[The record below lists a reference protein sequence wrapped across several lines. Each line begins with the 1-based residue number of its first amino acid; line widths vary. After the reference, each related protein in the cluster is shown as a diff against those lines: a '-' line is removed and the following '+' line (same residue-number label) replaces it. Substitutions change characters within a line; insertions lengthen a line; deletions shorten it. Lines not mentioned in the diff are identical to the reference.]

1 MERWRSD
8 RGTGRKGFHGRFRL
22 GKGGKGGNNASGC
35 GDAPADDGED
45 GGQADGHREVSGD
58 RRDGGM
64 ERRVGGLLHGA
75 TRPTPGGCDSRALRK
90 IQSSALFIRPEIWV
104 AIFFSACL
112 FGHKPSFSL
121 WLKSTVGQSRCELE
135 SNSERVGRP
144 RVLDDVTVEGARGTR
159 RHDGRL
165 REPSADPDVI
175 AGV

>member
-22 GKGGKGGNNASGC
+22 GKGGNNASGC

-90 IQSSALFIRPEIWV
+90 KIIRAHFYYRPEIWV
-104 AIFFSACL
+104 AIFISAL
-112 FGHKPSFSL
+112 FTSQTSFSL

>member
-58 RRDGGM
+58 RRDGGL
-64 ERRVGGLLHGA
+64 ERRVGRLLHGA

-90 IQSSALFIRPEIWV
+90 IQSSALFIRPEI
-104 AIFFSACL
+104 
-112 FGHKPSFSL
+112 
-121 WLKSTVGQSRCELE
+121 
-135 SNSERVGRP
+135 
-144 RVLDDVTVEGARGTR
+144 
-159 RHDGRL
+159 
-165 REPSADPDVI
+165 
-175 AGV
+175 